1 MGKRGKDWR
10 GVGIREGRDKDG
22 DGVED
27 SMVELSCMVTRVVES
42 GCDNLRAEVM
52 M

>member
-10 GVGIREGRDKDG
+10 GVG

-42 GCDNLRAEVM
+42 GCGSLRAEVM